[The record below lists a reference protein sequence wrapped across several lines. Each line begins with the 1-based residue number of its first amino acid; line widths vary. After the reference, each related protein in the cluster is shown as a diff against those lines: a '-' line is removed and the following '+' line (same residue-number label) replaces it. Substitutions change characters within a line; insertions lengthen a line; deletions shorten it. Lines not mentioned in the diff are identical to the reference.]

1 MARRGRPPKEQHELS
16 VPDLI
21 GLGFLAAFCPPT
33 TIDAILRETDR
44 MEQRTRLLPSR
55 LVVYYVLA
63 MALHS
68 SAGYRELYRLL
79 VEGLRSIDPT
89 LPIVVPQ
96 KSAFSKARERVGSA
110 PLRRLFEEVSVPM
123 ASVGT
128 PGAFYRGWRLM
139 SLDGSTMEVPDT
151 PANDEFFG
159 RPGVS
164 RGEQSAYPRLRWV
177 ALGEVGTRAVVG
189 LEAGPYAQDETRLAR
204 PLLGLL
210 RPGALCLCDRKF
222 YGFGLWEEARRTG
235 ADLLWRIKKNLVF
248 PALETFPDGSYLS
261 RAFPSSRDLRK
272 THPGVPVRVI
282 DYQIDDPGR
291 PFVEPLYRLVT
302 TILDPDKAP
311 AQELAAL
318 YAERWEV
325 EISIKEIKV
334 YQGRPG
340 AVLRSKKPD
349 GVLQELY
356 GFLIVHYAI
365 RWLIHQAAT
374 ESEVDPDRLSFTSAL
389 RTMRRK
395 LSRPESF
402 SPQHA
407 AGTRG

>member
-16 VPDLI
+16 VSDLI
-21 GLGFLAAFCPPT
+21 GLGFLAAFCPPA
-33 TIDAILRETDR
+33 TIDAILRETGR
-44 MEQRTRLLPSR
+44 IEQRTRLLPSR

-63 MALHS
+63 MALHAA
-68 SAGYRELYRLL
+68 AGYRELFRLL
-79 VEGLRSIDPT
+79 VEGLRCIDPS

-96 KSAFSKARERVGSA
+96 KSAFSRARQRVGSA
-110 PLRRLFEEVSVPM
+110 PLRRLFEQMAVPM
-123 ASVGT
+123 AVAET
-128 PGAFYRGWRLM
+128 PGAFYRGWRLV

-151 PANDEFFG
+151 PANNGYFG

-164 RGEQSAYPRLRWV
+164 RGERSAYPRLRWI
-177 ALGEVGTRAVVG
+177 ALGEVGTRAVIG
-189 LEAGPYAQDETRLAR
+189 FEAGPYLEDETRLAR

-210 RPGALCLCDRKF
+210 PPGSLCLCDRKF
-222 YGFGLWEEARRTG
+222 YGFEMWEEASRTG
-235 ADLLWRIKKNLVF
+235 ADLLWRIKKNLIF
-248 PALETFPDGSYLS
+248 PARETFPDGSYLS
-261 RAFPSSRDLRK
+261 RAFPSSRELRK
-272 THPGVPVRVI
+272 GHPGVPLRVI
-282 DYQIDDPGR
+282 DYRIDDPGR
-291 PFVEPLYRLVT
+291 PLAEPLYRLVT

-318 YAERWEV
+318 YTERWEA

-374 ESEVDPDRLSFTSAL
+374 GSEVDPDRLSFTAAL

-402 SPQHA
+402 SPQYTPRP
-407 AGTRG
+407 AG